1 MAPAALQHMRYSVL
15 HCIRQLGDAA
25 RGSTVWK
32 GMTDKVA
39 EVVIVY
45 LDGSQTAAVQEA
57 AAQVRDMHHSLVQL
71 ECCPRCKTDIVICK
85 LCWCIVSRQVTG
97 SACHPRPTLPCLMLC
112 PD

>member
-1 MAPAALQHMRYSVL
+1 MAPAVLQQMRYSVL

-25 RGSTVWK
+25 QGSSVWK

-57 AAQVRDMHHSLVQL
+57 VAQVSDMHHLFVQL
-71 ECCPRCKTDIVICK
+71 ECCLRCKTFVVICK
-85 LCWCIVSRQVTG
+85 LRC
-97 SACHPRPTLPCLMLC
+97 
-112 PD
+112 

>member
-25 RGSTVWK
+25 QGSTIWK

-45 LDGSQTAAVQEA
+45 LDSSQTAAVQEA
-57 AAQVRDMHHSLVQL
+57 AAQVSDMHHSFVPLD
-71 ECCPRCKTDIVICK
+71 CCPRCKAYIVIYKVCK
-85 LCWCIVSRQVTG
+85 PT
-97 SACHPRPTLPCLMLC
+97 PTLPCLWHTLC
-112 PD
+112 LSPN